1 MPTPEEMLRD
11 GRLLHALA
19 AAQEHIRSNPAN
31 VKPRIL
37 LFQLLSILGDWQ
49 RALNQ
54 LDVLAELDAA
64 TLPMVHTYRH
74 AIHCEDLRASVFAGL
89 ASPRIFGEPRR
100 WLALLLEALRLAPE
114 HPHQAAA
121 MQKAAFEMAP
131 PTAGCI
137 DGDDFEWIADA
148 DSRLGPVLEAIVNG
162 VYLWVPFERLQEL
175 RFEPPSDLRDLV
187 WAPAQFVWANGGEAV
202 GLVPT
207 RYSGSESCEDV
218 QIRLSRHTEWREV
231 AGDVWAGLGQRM
243 LATDRHEY
251 PLLEI
256 RRVSL
261 TLASGSA
268 EAVDSQIDAGSAV
281 DSDAGQDA

>member
-11 GRLLHALA
+11 GRLREALA
-19 AAQEHIRSNPAN
+19 AVQELVRSSPASP
-31 VKPRIL
+31 KPRIL
-37 LFQLLSILGDWQ
+37 LFQLLSVLGDWQ

-74 AIHCEDLRASVFAGL
+74 AIRCEDLRASVFDGR
-89 ASPRIFGEPRR
+89 ASPRIFGEPQR
-100 WLALLLEALRLAPE
+100 WLALLLEALRLTAE

-121 MQKAAFEMAP
+121 LRKEAFDMAP
-131 PTAGCI
+131 ATAGCI

-162 VYLWVPFERLQEL
+162 VYLWVPFERLKEL

-207 RYSGSESCEDV
+207 RYSGSESCEDA
-218 QIRLSRHTEWREV
+218 QIRLSRHTEWRDV
-231 AGDVWAGLGQRM
+231 ADDAWVGLGQRM
-243 LATDRHEY
+243 LATDHNEY
-251 PLLEI
+251 PLLEV

-268 EAVDSQIDAGSAV
+268 EADDSPAGAEPAV
-281 DSDAGQDA
+281 GSNAG